1 KVFCGFNCWKSLME
15 NLIEVPW
22 DQLAEDTLQRLVE
35 EFVTRD
41 GTDYGEQE
49 IELSRKVSQ
58 VVAGI
63 KKKEYLIVYDQEMDS
78 VHIVTAQQWRAAGG

>member
-1 KVFCGFNCWKSLME
+1 ME

-78 VHIVTAQQWRAAGG
+78 VHIVTAQQWRGAGG